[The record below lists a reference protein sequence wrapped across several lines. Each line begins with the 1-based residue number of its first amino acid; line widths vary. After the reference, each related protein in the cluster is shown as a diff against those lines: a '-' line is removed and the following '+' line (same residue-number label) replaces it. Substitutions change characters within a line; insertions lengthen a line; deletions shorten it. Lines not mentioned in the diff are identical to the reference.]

1 MQPYFITKSVWL
13 KALVPSNRV
22 HFLSEV
28 LEKHYNLTQNCMDY
42 LSFIGKAPDV
52 YDRLVSFIFL
62 TLSYRYSNKNF
73 GL

>member
-1 MQPYFITKSVWL
+1 
-13 KALVPSNRV
+13 
-22 HFLSEV
+22 
-28 LEKHYNLTQNCMDY
+28 MDY

-73 GL
+73 GLYKLPIRINIFYV